1 MNKIEGYYQ
10 FAGEHYLTL
19 DGVKY
24 AARLSFPHVHKD
36 LFDCNYVDN
45 ILIPLIGT
53 VRHHHYPEIQ
63 KYPAPEPLRVL
74 RDLFGVALVS
84 ARLSATYQIEYKGD
98 RPTVTDNSIETI
110 FVPSMIINFT
120 HFQSARAGKLAT
132 LIASTSKT

>member
-45 ILIPLIGT
+45 ILVPLIGT

-63 KYPAPEPLRVL
+63 RFPKDEALRVL
-74 RDLFGVALVS
+74 RDLLGVALVP
-84 ARLSATYQIEYKGD
+84 ARLDERYEIEYKGD
-98 RPTVTDNSIETI
+98 RPTVTDNSVETI
-110 FVPSMIINFT
+110 FVPSMITNFT
-120 HFQSARAGKLAT
+120 HFQAARAGKLAT
-132 LIASTSKT
+132 LIASTSEA